1 MTDPSKAE
9 PRNHA
14 VRWKAADWER
24 IEEAAAKKGAE
35 EHLDL
40 TPTDIIR
47 SGALRLV
54 AEILAPPVVV
64 ASVPQR
70 RASDAA

>member
-1 MTDPSKAE
+1 MTDPGKPE

-14 VRWKAADWER
+14 VRWKAEDWER
-24 IEEAAAKKGAE
+24 IEEAARIKGAE

-47 SGALRLV
+47 SGALRFV
-54 AEILAPPVVV
+54 AEILAPSTVV
-64 ASVPQR
+64 APVPQR
-70 RASDAA
+70 RATDAA